1 MVLDL
6 IRKALDDCF
15 EFSIIVYYFTAS
27 LILNLLQK
35 DFSEQ
40 VCEFVS
46 LLKAH
51 KIHVRVIWRKQSL
64 F

>member
-1 MVLDL
+1 MLWQKQINKDNKLTVVLDL

-35 DFSEQ
+35 NFSEQ
-40 VCEFVS
+40 VC
-46 LLKAH
+46 
-51 KIHVRVIWRKQSL
+51 VRVTSEIS
-64 F
+64 